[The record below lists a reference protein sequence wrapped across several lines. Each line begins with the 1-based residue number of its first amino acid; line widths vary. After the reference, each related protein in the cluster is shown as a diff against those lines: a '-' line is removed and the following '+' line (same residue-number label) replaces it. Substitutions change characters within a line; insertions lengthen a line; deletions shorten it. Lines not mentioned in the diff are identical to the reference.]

1 MEDINGILLKN
12 TQEIHPDHFNVME
25 IGGEFGYLM
34 LEDKSASTGYS
45 WIYHPDDNCVLSLD
59 KEINLHASVD
69 KMLAVSG
76 VKGWVFKA
84 RHSGHCGLLFELHA
98 PGTREVVETRHVRVQ
113 VK

>member
-1 MEDINGILLKN
+1 MEDINGILLKT

-25 IGGEFGYLM
+25 VGGELGYVL

-45 WIYHPDDNCVLSLD
+45 WTYHPDECGLISLD
-59 KEINLHASVD
+59 KEINLQASVD
-69 KMLAVSG
+69 KMVGVPG
-76 VKGWVFKA
+76 VKGWVLRA

-98 PGTREVVETRHVRVQ
+98 PGTGEVVESRHVRVQ